1 MDFRQ
6 LRYFLGVYEAKSI
19 TKAAERLNVAQPA
32 LGLQVRKL
40 EEELGVDL
48 FFRHSRGV
56 TPTEAGQ
63 LLAEH
68 ARVLL
73 RQFERVRQDLID
85 FGGQPH
91 GRIAVGMT
99 ASSCLVVAAEL
110 VQRCRERYPEI
121 GLTISEGLSER
132 LMEWVGSDQIDLTL
146 TYNPDAVKGLV
157 CKPLVTE
164 PLYFVQASTDGPPA
178 GETITFAEAASHQLL
193 LPSRPHLLRLQIDA
207 VAHSLELEPEIL
219 YEVDSVAAIKELVEN
234 RLGATILPHG
244 AVLPAV
250 KSGRL
255 SARRIEEPRIE
266 RVLHIAYS
274 PQHPRSKAFIAVRQ
288 LIETVVMD
296 LADSGQVDWQ
306 RMDKSG
312 AAKPLVPGHTPGHT
326 KPV

>member
-99 ASSCLVVAAEL
+99 ASTCLVIAAEL
-110 VQRCRERYPEI
+110 VQRCRERYPQI

-146 TYNPDAVKGLV
+146 TYNPDVVKGLV

-164 PLYFVQASTDGPPA
+164 PLYFVLAADGGPAA
-178 GETITFAEAASHQLL
+178 GETIAFAEAARYQLL

-207 VAHSLELEPEIL
+207 VARSLELEPEIL
-219 YEVDSVAAIKELVEN
+219 YEVDSVAAIKELVEH

-250 KSGRL
+250 QSGRL

-266 RVLHIAYS
+266 RLLHIAYS
-274 PQHPRSKAFIAVRQ
+274 PQHPRSKAFVAVRK
-288 LIETVVMD
+288 LIEEVVMD

-306 RMDKSG
+306 RTGRVGRVKSL
-312 AAKPLVPGHTPGHT
+312 APGHI